1 MLSIHSPIIMLVNP
15 PIILPYVPPTS
26 AKLVATLVPTL
37 TAPFNNDLVSS
48 PMAV

>member
-1 MLSIHSPIIMLVNP
+1 MLSIARLANP
-15 PIILPYVPPTS
+15 LIILPYVPPTS
-26 AKLVATLVPTL
+26 VNSVATLVPTL